1 MMKGRPAQKH
11 HHSYRIGHVPASGD
25 VIPVRFFGNE
35 ADANAQP
42 DTDHRPPDSN
52 DEIMKKGPWIPTPVQ
67 KCMFH
72 RGILCPEEG
81 FFIQQL
87 TWTMDGAWRHDLFRE
102 ALRMVA
108 ARHDILRSFFVS
120 DDGGDPLLFIDPSIS
135 IDLDVRIQHE
145 VSETDRKS
153 VLARFLSEDRARGFD
168 FSSSPLWRVT
178 VFLWKNRP
186 ADCIWTYHHI
196 ILDGR
201 SHLLVL
207 REILQH
213 YAQLIAG
220 QPGSIKP
227 AQSFTKYLKWLQ
239 DLPDQQA
246 REYWKDRLKDFKS
259 GTKLPGIPDPT
270 ENMAREDSSALER
283 IELDKSETDSL
294 RSAARRHGVSLNNL
308 IQAGWALELGRQSAT
323 SDVVFGVVRACR
335 HWPGEET
342 RDAVG
347 MFMNIV
353 PFRVDTS
360 PQQKVGDWLRELKEQ
375 QEAARDG
382 EYASPELIKDSAD
395 IAPASRLFHSIL
407 MFEGFD
413 WREEMLQSGRNWI
426 LHEKTD
432 IQDLM
437 AYAGDQLTLV
447 FDCSPGK
454 HTHDQAMLVLL
465 RLRAILSALADAA
478 EDSLIGDL
486 GLFGD
491 EDQKKVFNPS
501 NDNSLFP
508 TSEKSSL
515 PLSNKESNRTETH
528 FPRELSVVELI
539 RMQATQRPEATA
551 LDDGR
556 ESLSYDELERLSNR
570 VANGLLRGGLQSEE
584 IVALLMNRS
593 CRFAV
598 AALGVL
604 KAGGSYLPID
614 TANPNQRLDYLLAD
628 SRARF
633 IIAEQDQIKRCTGR
647 IAFPATPEWES
658 FAGEMEALSLPASDP
673 SRRAYVIYTSGST
686 GEAKGVEIEHHSLS
700 NLVSFYHRHLQL
712 TTEDR
717 MTMIANVAFD
727 ASVADLWPGLCA
739 GATVMIPPPELIS
752 DLDGLIGWM
761 AEKRVTFSF
770 VPTALAELM
779 FERTWPSGIAL
790 RYLATGGDTLRTTPG
805 RELPF
810 TLLNTYGPT
819 ENTVDATWS
828 VVPPEPEGKRP
839 SIGKPISNVRAYV
852 LDEEL
857 KPVPRGQ
864 TGELYLAGEQVARGY
879 LNRPE
884 LTMERFLKDPFSQNP
899 GERMYRTGDWVLWNR
914 EGEMEFMGRRDDQVQ
929 IHGVRIELGEIE
941 QALQGHE
948 SVRRSCCRPTIVEG
962 RTSGIVAHLVLTKAQ
977 EGFREEIRSYLLEK
991 LPAAAIPGTFVFHDV
1006 FPMTPQGKV
1015 DRAALDAK
1023 THAAHNQ
1030 TSSATKLENTKAD
1043 TREESLTRL
1052 WHTLLPNAAGA
1063 HPGATFTELGGDSLL
1078 ALKLLLG
1085 VEKIIGRRLPLSA
1098 LLLDPT
1104 LSGLCRTA
1112 SSSESKKPADVV
1124 PMNPHGNRPPVFCLY
1139 NLGGDVGVYVELAK
1153 ALGSD
1158 QPVYGIRSPA
1168 LNNPRATPHALE
1180 EAATQ
1185 VVKLIKSL
1193 GMKTPPALVGY
1204 SWAGLLAFEVARQ
1217 WIEPGKEVPFVGLI
1231 GAGAPLV
1238 RVTILTRVLH
1248 FLRWAPHWFHQLIH
1262 DGVHWRKRLE
1272 EASKR
1277 LLKNPTIQ
1285 INPTVPGWASSPL
1298 AQNQV
1303 KIGHR
1308 YQPRLSEPLLIDLF
1322 RERGS
1327 FSRRAHPLHPHF
1339 TEHETDGGWSKW
1351 ALRQPRIHWIDGDH
1365 EKIYRQPAVNTL
1377 AARLRRAMDHHYG
1390 YISHEAPAGA

>member
-1 MMKGRPAQKH
+1 MKSGPAQKH
-11 HHSYRIGHVPASGD
+11 HHSNPIGRNPASGD
-25 VIPVRFFGNE
+25 DFPFDDFHNE
-35 ADANAQP
+35 GGFTP
-42 DTDHRPPDSN
+42 GLDTDHKPPVSIDRF
-52 DEIMKKGPWIPTPVQ
+52 MKKGPWIPTSVQ
-67 KCMFH
+67 KSMFH
-72 RGILCPEEG
+72 RGILSPEEG
-81 FFIQQL
+81 FYIQQL
-87 TWTMDGAWRHDLFRE
+87 TWTMDGAWLPDLFRE

-120 DDGGDPLLFIDPSIS
+120 DNGVDPLLFIEPSTS
-135 IDLDVRIQHE
+135 IDLDVRNQQE
-145 VSETDRKS
+145 VSESDRKS

-168 FSSSPLWRVT
+168 FTSSPLWRVT

-220 QPGSIKP
+220 QPVNMKP
-227 AQSFTKYLKWLQ
+227 AQPFTEYLEWLQ

-246 REYWKDRLKDFKS
+246 RDYWKDRLKDFKS
-259 GTKLPGIPDPT
+259 GTKLPGIRAST
-270 ENMAREDSSALER
+270 EKMARDDSSALER
-283 IELDKSETDSL
+283 IELEKSETDSL

-308 IQAGWALELGRQSAT
+308 LQAGWALELGRQSAT
-323 SDVVFGVVRACR
+323 TDVVFGVVRACR
-335 HWPGEET
+335 HWPGGET

-347 MFMNIV
+347 MFMNVV

-375 QEAARDG
+375 QQAARDG
-382 EYASPELIKDSAD
+382 EYASPELIRDSAD
-395 IAPASRLFHSIL
+395 IDPTSRLFHSVL

-413 WREEMLQSGRNWI
+413 WREEMPQSGWNWT
-426 LHEKTD
+426 LHEKPD
-432 IQDLM
+432 VLDLL
-437 AYAGDQLTLV
+437 AYAGDRLTLA
-447 FDCSPGK
+447 FDYSPGE
-454 HTHDQAMLVLL
+454 HTLDQVRLIFL
-465 RLRAILSALADAA
+465 RLRTILSALANAD
-478 EDSLIGDL
+478 ESSLIGDL

-491 EDQKKVFNPS
+491 EDQKKVFDPS
-501 NDNSLFP
+501 NQKSLP
-508 TSEKSSL
+508 PISEKSLL
-515 PLSNKESNRTETH
+515 PLPNEESNRTETH
-528 FPRELSVVELI
+528 FPCELSVVELI
-539 RMQATQRPEATA
+539 RMQAIQRPEATA

-556 ESLSYDELERLSNR
+556 ESLSYGELERLSNR
-570 VANGLLRGGLQSEE
+570 VANGLRGGGLQSEE

-614 TANPNQRLDYLLAD
+614 TANPDQRLDYLLAD

-633 IIAEQDQIKRCTGR
+633 ILAEQDQIKRCTGR
-647 IAFPATPEWES
+647 IAFPATSEWES
-658 FAGEMEALSLPASDP
+658 FAGGMEALSLPAYDP

-700 NLVSFYHRHLQL
+700 NLVSFYHRRLQL

-717 MTMIANVAFD
+717 TTMIANVAFD
-727 ASVADLWPGLCA
+727 ASVADLWPGLCV

-761 AEKRVTFSF
+761 AEKKVTFSF

-828 VVPPEPEGKRP
+828 VVPPELAGKRP
-839 SIGKPISNVRAYV
+839 SIGKPISNVRAHV

-864 TGELYLAGEQVARGY
+864 PGELYLAGEQVARGY
-879 LNRPE
+879 LNRAE
-884 LTMERFLKDPFSQNP
+884 LTMERFLNDPFSQNP
-899 GERMYRTGDWVLWNR
+899 GARMYRTGDWVLWNQ
-914 EGEMEFMGRRDDQVQ
+914 EGELEFMGRRDDQVQ

-948 SVRRSCCRPTIVEG
+948 SVRRSCCRPITAEG
-962 RTSGIVAHLVLTKAQ
+962 GTSGIVAHLVLTNAP
-977 EGFREEIRSYLLEK
+977 EGFREEIRSYLLER

-1023 THAAHNQ
+1023 THAAHNT
-1030 TSSATKLENTKAD
+1030 TSSSTILENTKAG
-1043 TREESLTRL
+1043 TPEESLTRL
-1052 WHTLLPNAAGA
+1052 WHTLLPNAASA

-1104 LSGLCRTA
+1104 LAGLCRTA
-1112 SSSESKKPADVV
+1112 SAGNSKKPADVV

-1168 LNNPRATPHALE
+1168 LNNPKATPHAIE

-1231 GAGAPLV
+1231 GAGAPLR
-1238 RVTILTRVLH
+1238 RVTMLTRALH

-1262 DGVHWRKRLE
+1262 DGVHARKRLE

-1277 LLKNPTIQ
+1277 LLKDPVIQ

-1298 AQNQV
+1298 AQDQV
-1303 KIGHR
+1303 KIGYR
-1308 YQPRLSEPLLIDLF
+1308 YQPRVSEPILIDLF

-1339 TEHETDGGWSKW
+1339 TEHEADGGWRKW
-1351 ALRQPRIHWIDGDH
+1351 ALRQPRIHWVDGDH
-1365 EKIYRQPAVNTL
+1365 VEIYRQPAVNTL
-1377 AARLRRAMDHHYG
+1377 ASRLRKAMDHHYG
-1390 YISHEAPAGA
+1390 CIS

>member
-1 MMKGRPAQKH
+1 MMKSEPAPKH
-11 HHSYRIGHVPASGD
+11 HHSISIGGNTASGD
-25 VIPVRFFGNE
+25 AFPFVILRNEGDFTPELDTNHKPLVGNGE
-35 ADANAQP
+35 F
-42 DTDHRPPDSN
+42 
-52 DEIMKKGPWIPTPVQ
+52 MKKGPWIATPVQ
-67 KCMFH
+67 KCIFQ

-87 TWTMDGAWRHDLFRE
+87 TWTMDGAWRQDLFRE

-120 DDGGDPLLFIDPSIS
+120 DDGGNPLLFIEPSIS
-135 IDLDVRIQHE
+135 IDLDVRNQHE

-220 QPGSIKP
+220 QPVSMKP
-227 AQSFTKYLKWLQ
+227 AQSFTKYLEWLQ
-239 DLPDQQA
+239 DLPDQLA

-259 GTKLPGIPDPT
+259 GAKLPGIPGAM
-270 ENMAREDSSALER
+270 ENKAREDLSAFEK
-283 IELDKSETDSL
+283 IELEKSETDSL
-294 RSAARRHGVSLNNL
+294 CSAARRHGVSLNNL
-308 IQAGWALELGRQSAT
+308 LQAGWALELGRQSLT

-335 HWPGEET
+335 HWPGGEA

-347 MFMNIV
+347 MFMNVV

-375 QEAARDG
+375 QKATRDG
-382 EYASPELIKDSAD
+382 EYASPELMRDSAD
-395 IAPASRLFHSIL
+395 ITPTSRLFHSIL

-413 WREEMLQSGRNWI
+413 WREEMLQSGWNWT
-426 LHEKTD
+426 LHEQTD
-432 IQDLM
+432 IQDLL
-437 AYAGDQLTLV
+437 AYAGDRLTLA
-447 FDCSPGK
+447 FDCSPGE
-454 HTHDQAMLVLL
+454 HTHDQARLILL
-465 RLRAILSALADAA
+465 RLRDILSALANAD
-478 EDSLIGDL
+478 ESSLIGDL

-491 EDQKKVFNPS
+491 EDQKEVFNPG
-501 NDNSLFP
+501 NEKSLIQ

-515 PLSNKESNRTETH
+515 PLPNEESNRSETH
-528 FPRELSVVELI
+528 FSRELSVIELI
-539 RMQATQRPEATA
+539 RMQATHRPGATA

-556 ESLSYDELERLSNR
+556 ESLSYGELERLSNR
-570 VANGLLRGGLQSEE
+570 VANGLLGRGLQPEE
-584 IVALLMNRS
+584 IVALLLHRS

-614 TANPNQRLDYLLAD
+614 TANPDQRLDYLLAD

-633 IIAEQDQIKRCTGR
+633 IIAEQDQMKRCTGR

-658 FAGEMEALSLPASDP
+658 FAGEMDALSLPASDP

-700 NLVSFYHRHLQL
+700 NLVSFYHRRLQL

-717 MTMIANVAFD
+717 TTMIANVAFD

-770 VPTALAELM
+770 IPTALAELM

-790 RYLATGGDTLRTTPG
+790 RYLAAGGDTLRTTPG

-828 VVPPEPEGKRP
+828 VVPPELEGKRP

-864 TGELYLAGEQVARGY
+864 TGELYLAGEQLARGY

-884 LTMERFLKDPFSQNP
+884 LTMERFLEDPFSQNP

-914 EGEMEFMGRRDDQVQ
+914 EGELEFMGRRDDQVQ

-962 RTSGIVAHLVLTKAQ
+962 KTSGIVAHLVLTQARV
-977 EGFREEIRSYLLEK
+977 GFREEIRSYLLER

-1023 THAAHNQ
+1023 THA
-1030 TSSATKLENTKAD
+1030 TRIPKSSTTKSENTKAD
-1043 TREESLTRL
+1043 TPEESLTRL
-1052 WHTLLPNAAGA
+1052 WHSLLPNAASA

-1112 SSSESKKPADVV
+1112 SAGGSKKPADVV
-1124 PMNPHGNRPPVFCLY
+1124 PMNPHGSRPPVFCLY

-1168 LNNPRATPHALE
+1168 LNNPRATPRALE
-1180 EAATQ
+1180 EAATE
-1185 VVKLIKSL
+1185 VVKLIKSV
-1193 GMKTPPALVGY
+1193 GMKTPPALIGY

-1217 WIEPGKEVPFVGLI
+1217 WIEPDKEVPFVGLI
-1231 GAGAPLV
+1231 GAGAPLR
-1238 RVTILTRVLH
+1238 RVTMLSRALH

-1262 DGVHWRKRLE
+1262 DGVHGRKRLE

-1277 LLKNPTIQ
+1277 LLKDPTIQ
-1285 INPTVPGWASSPL
+1285 INPTVPGWVPGPL
-1298 AQNQV
+1298 AQDQV
-1303 KIGHR
+1303 KIGYR
-1308 YQPRLSEPLLIDLF
+1308 YQPRVSEPILIDLF

-1327 FSRRAHPLHPHF
+1327 FSKLAHPLHPHY
-1339 TEHETDGGWSKW
+1339 TEHEADGGWRKW
-1351 ALRQPRIHWIDGDH
+1351 ALRQPRIHWVDGDH
-1365 EKIYRQPAVNTL
+1365 DNIYRQPAVNTL

-1390 YISHEAPAGA
+1390 YIS

>member
-1 MMKGRPAQKH
+1 MMKNRPEHKH
-11 HHSYRIGHVPASGD
+11 HLSNPIGGNPAPGD
-25 VIPVRFFGNE
+25 AFPFGIFRNE
-35 ADANAQP
+35 EGFTP
-42 DTDHRPPDSN
+42 ELDTDHKPLFWN
-52 DEIMKKGPWIPTPVQ
+52 GELMKKGPWIPTPVQ
-67 KCMFH
+67 KCIFH
-72 RGILCPEEG
+72 RGILCPEDG

-87 TWTMDGAWRHDLFRE
+87 TWTMEGAWRHDLFSD

-120 DDGGDPLLFIDPSIS
+120 DDRGDPLLFIEPSIS
-135 IDLDVRIQHE
+135 IDLDVRNQHE
-145 VSETDRKS
+145 MSESDRKS
-153 VLARFLSEDRARGFD
+153 VLGRFLSEDRARGFD
-168 FSSSPLWRVT
+168 CSRSPLWRVT

-201 SHLLVL
+201 SQLLVL

-213 YAQLIAG
+213 YSQLIAG
-220 QPGSIKP
+220 LPVSMKP
-227 AQSFTKYLKWLQ
+227 AQPFTKYLEWLQ

-246 REYWKDRLKDFKS
+246 RKYWKDRLKDFKS
-259 GTKLPGIPDPT
+259 GTKLPGISAAT
-270 ENMAREDSSALER
+270 QKMAREDTSALER
-283 IELDKSETDSL
+283 IELEKSETDSL

-308 IQAGWALELGRQSAT
+308 LQAGWALELGRQSAT

-335 HWPGEET
+335 HWPGGES

-360 PQQKVGDWLRELKEQ
+360 PQQKVGDWLRELKGQ
-375 QEAARDG
+375 QQASRDG
-382 EYASPELIKDSAD
+382 EYATPELIRDSAD
-395 IAPASRLFHSIL
+395 IAPTSRLFHSIL

-413 WREEMLQSGRNWI
+413 WRAEMLQSGCNWA

-432 IQDLM
+432 IQDLL
-437 AYAGDQLTLV
+437 AYAGDRLTLA
-447 FDCSPGK
+447 FDCSPGE
-454 HTHDQAMLVLL
+454 HTNDQARLTLL
-465 RLRAILSALADAA
+465 RLRAILSALADAD
-478 EDSLIGDL
+478 ESSLIGDL

-491 EDQKKVFNPS
+491 EEQMDVFNPS
-501 NDNSLFP
+501 NEICLFP
-508 TSEKSSL
+508 TSEDSSL
-515 PLSNKESNRTETH
+515 PLPDEESNRTETH

-539 RMQATQRPEATA
+539 RQQATHRPEATA

-556 ESLSYDELERLSNR
+556 EILSYEELDRLSNR
-570 VANGLLRGGLQSEE
+570 VANGLLRAGLQSEE

-614 TANPNQRLDYLLAD
+614 TANPDQRLDYLLSD

-633 IIAEQDQIKRCTGR
+633 ILAEQDQIKRCTGR

-658 FAGEMEALSLPASDP
+658 FAGEMEALSLPPSDP

-700 NLVSFYHRHLQL
+700 NLVSFYHRRLLL

-717 MTMIANVAFD
+717 TTMISNVAFD
-727 ASVADLWPGLCA
+727 ASVTDLWPGLCV
-739 GATVMIPPPELIS
+739 GATVMIPPPDLIS

-761 AEKRVTFSF
+761 AEKKVTFSF

-828 VVPPEPEGKRP
+828 VVPPELEGKRP
-839 SIGKPISNVRAYV
+839 SIGKPICNVRAYV

-864 TGELYLAGEQVARGY
+864 PGELYLAGEQVARGY
-879 LNRPE
+879 LNRAE
-884 LTMERFLKDPFSQNP
+884 LTMERFLNDPFSQNP
-899 GERMYRTGDWVLWNR
+899 GARMYRTGDWVLWNQK
-914 EGEMEFMGRRDDQVQ
+914 GELEFMGRRDDQVQ

-948 SVRRSCCRPTIVEG
+948 SVRRACCRPIIAEG
-962 RTSGIVAHLVLTKAQ
+962 VTSGIVAHLVLTKAP
-977 EGFREEIRSYLLEK
+977 EGFREGIRSYLLER
-991 LPAAAIPGTFVFHDV
+991 LPASVIPGTFVFHDV

-1023 THAAHNQ
+1023 THASHNP
-1030 TSSATKLENTKAD
+1030 TSSSTKLENRKAG
-1043 TREESLTRL
+1043 TPEESLTRL
-1052 WHTLLPNAAGA
+1052 WHTLLPNAASA
-1063 HPGATFTELGGDSLL
+1063 HPGASFTELGGDSLL

-1104 LSGLCRTA
+1104 LAGLCRTA
-1112 SSSESKKPADVV
+1112 SAGMSKKPDDVV

-1168 LNNPRATPHALE
+1168 LNNPNATPQAIE

-1185 VVKLIKSL
+1185 VVKLIKNL
-1193 GMKTPPALVGY
+1193 GMKTPPAIVGY

-1231 GAGAPLV
+1231 GAGAPLR
-1238 RVTILTRVLH
+1238 RVTMLTRALH

-1262 DGVHWRKRLE
+1262 DGVHGRKRLE

-1277 LLKNPTIQ
+1277 LLKNPVIQ
-1285 INPTVPGWASSPL
+1285 INPIVPGWASSPL
-1298 AQNQV
+1298 AQEQV
-1303 KIGHR
+1303 KIGYR
-1308 YQPRLSEPLLIDLF
+1308 YQPRVSEPILIDLF
-1322 RERGS
+1322 MERGS
-1327 FSRRAHPLHPHF
+1327 FSRRAHPLHPHY
-1339 TEHETDGGWSKW
+1339 TEHEADGGWRKW
-1351 ALRQPRIHWIDGDH
+1351 TLRQPRIHWVDGNH
-1365 EKIYRQPAVNTL
+1365 EEIYRQPAVHTL
-1377 AARLRRAMDHHYG
+1377 ATRLRKAMDHHYG
-1390 YISHEAPAGA
+1390 SIT